1 MASRLDRD
9 TRLTTEEKAQIKYHA
24 MHTITRWQTSLD
36 HNFKRFVFK
45 EGKATVSEKD
55 MRSHMSRYIVT
66 DEEKKDWTV
75 KMEDYY
81 RLKKLEREG
90 FLIGS

>member
-1 MASRLDRD
+1 
-9 TRLTTEEKAQIKYHA
+9 
-24 MHTITRWQTSLD
+24 
-36 HNFKRFVFK
+36 
-45 EGKATVSEKD
+45 
-55 MRSHMSRYIVT
+55 MRGHMSRYIVT
-66 DEEKKDWTV
+66 DEERKDWTV